1 MIKKIAL
8 GASLLAASCF
18 IGPMPAKSQSY
29 CSAALLLALDVS
41 GSVDWKEYHLQRKGI
56 ADAFRDDELIRLI
69 EFLPGGISVAV
80 TQWSGTGHQEQVVN
94 WREIK
99 TKSDAVKFAA
109 SVQAITRNGW
119 GPMTATGNALLH
131 ADALLRRN
139 PYKCVKNVI
148 DLSSDGRTNRGV
160 PEKIVSQQLAT
171 KGHTINVLAI
181 MENDHSLLNYFAKS
195 VIGGP
200 GSFVETA
207 RGYADYAR
215 AMKRKLLRELSP
227 NVAEAENE
235 NEQL

>member
-1 MIKKIAL
+1 MLKKIFL
-8 GASLLAASCF
+8 GATLLATSCC
-18 IGPMPAKSQSY
+18 ISSIPSKSQPI

-56 ADAFRDDELIRLI
+56 ADAFRDDELIKLI

-80 TQWSGTGHQEQVVN
+80 TQWSGTGHQERVVN
-94 WREIK
+94 WQQIK
-99 TKSDAVKFAA
+99 TKSDAEKFAA

-131 ADALLRRN
+131 ADALLKSN
-139 PYKCVKNVI
+139 PYPCVKNVI

-160 PEKIVSQQLAT
+160 PEKLVSQQLTT

-181 MENDHSLLNYFAKS
+181 VENDHSLLRYFATS

-207 RGYADYAR
+207 RGYSDYAR

-227 NVAEAENE
+227 NVAAVNSGK
-235 NEQL
+235 QKL